1 MNREIKFRIWVDAIG
16 KGEMV
21 YPKYITLH
29 KDGCIESDRFLGGIA
44 MQFTGIK
51 DKNGKEIYEGD
62 IVKFYTYHHQNKI
75 IDTVHFSEGQWE
87 MKESCESLFNSLW
100 NQNKEGEI
108 WLEVIGNIFENP
120 ELLK

>member
-51 DKNGKEIYEGD
+51 DKNGKEIIEAPKEEIKWEHLTIEKKGS
-62 IVKFYTYHHQNKI
+62 KI
-75 IDTVHFSEGQWE
+75 IITQNYYI
-87 MKESCESLFNSLW
+87 SLLNTFTIILIRNLD
-100 NQNKEGEI
+100 K
-108 WLEVIGNIFENP
+108 
-120 ELLK
+120 KR